1 MSLNAIRK
9 NKISRENSDNDHP
22 DLTLSNVMEKPTGL
36 QMVNDIQ
43 RENIAFH
50 RIANTFVNMKG
61 VPKLRAGSNNGRHS
75 LFSSYS

>member
-1 MSLNAIRK
+1 
-9 NKISRENSDNDHP
+9 
-22 DLTLSNVMEKPTGL
+22 MEKPTGL

-61 VPKLRAGSNNGRHS
+61 VPK
-75 LFSSYS
+75 